1 MLWQQSSFWT
11 IRKPYKPGLRI
22 PTILDRNLSVRQPV
36 WLPNGLDF
44 EWCMA
49 YLCIFGLVFEQWLEI
64 WMTVGWKLKLYLNN
78 DSLTALGQQ
87 FLTI

>member
-11 IRKPYKPGLRI
+11 IRKPYKPSLRI

-49 YLCIFGLVFEQWLEI
+49 YLCIFGLVFEQCFKNWNPYMLGI
-64 WMTVGWKLKLYLNN
+64 
-78 DSLTALGQQ
+78 SLTNCASRCAVDRLEC
-87 FLTI
+87 LNV